1 MCQQIH
7 CAVASG
13 NIDLLKW
20 LIEKQ
25 YCLTK
30 DVRTGEHL
38 TTAAGHTL
46 LAVAARKGDTTM
58 MRYLLHNLG
67 SSVLE
72 LTDVAVLQRGL
83 HAALE
88 VKTFFVSIS
97 MSILI
102 ITTKHRTYHWPGSR

>member
-1 MCQQIH
+1 MILQIH

-13 NIDLLKW
+13 NVDLLKW

-25 YCLTK
+25 HCLTK

-88 VKTFFVSIS
+88 VKSLFFSN
-97 MSILI
+97 SILVMVN
-102 ITTKHRTYHWPGSR
+102 KHRTY